1 MNSNAELAASA
12 SDLAEVRSVAS
23 EADSE
28 VSMATTLPTLA
39 KPHWE
44 SWRFRGKLVD
54 RKSSG
59 KLASKSSSSKL
70 GGKVGDKA
78 KAAATKVQAAW
89 RRTSLAV
96 WLSIL
101 DKAAGSEKALKKVA
115 LMLQNVG
122 PAGGQAL
129 GKLIL
134 YLSGPGTTALARAR
148 KRALIG
154 LLRSG
159 TKLVN
164 FALKTVLPRFM
175 TPTRRQV
182 QNQLAALHNAGAGLP
197 LGEEGPAQNYTLEIL
212 RADDA
217 GNLWRRVEGAEG
229 GEARYERVF
238 FGLDALTSSVAKC
251 LGSLRPCPFDSTPVQ
266 PRGLIKRTTC
276 RVDTRLVKREKG
288 VSRKAARER
297 HLANADV
304 DLVTD
309 CADRYLEQIYS
320 PPVAQALQKVIPRR
334 AKSMLDFEY
343 PVDFMPRAMRDDPEN
358 VLSLDLDVDIAVRF
372 DSPEPLFNLD
382 STGLG
387 DFTSVAKVQN
397 DTRFVFFIRGHHG
410 FPSLGTFELKN
421 FKLEARA
428 LAWWDVFDSKIDLA
442 FTKEDPPKVSWDI
455 EVALGGAAMPLP
467 DCIEDHFLG
476 GLTSL
481 VMRCF
486 NRAYPLHL
494 DIDEMNREEAELQE
508 RWGCGGLDDDTHVC

>member
-1 MNSNAELAASA
+1 MTINVDAAPSLSDPLLATLEI
-12 SDLAEVRSVAS
+12 DVDKVHSVAK
-23 EADSE
+23 
-28 VSMATTLPTLA
+28 TKKA
-39 KPHWE
+39 KA
-44 SWRFRGKLVD
+44 GA
-54 RKSSG
+54 G
-59 KLASKSSSSKL
+59 SKA
-70 GGKVGDKA
+70 GDKA
-78 KAAATKVQAAW
+78 KAAATKVQASW

-101 DKAAGSEKALKKVA
+101 DKAAGSEKALKRVA
-115 LMLQNVG
+115 AMLQNMG

-134 YLSGPGTTALARAR
+134 YLSGPGTSVVARAR

-159 TKLVN
+159 AKLVN

-182 QNQLAALHNAGAGLP
+182 QNQLAALHNAGTGLP

-217 GNLWRRVEGAEG
+217 DRLWRRVEGPAG

-238 FGLDALTSSVAKC
+238 LGLDALTSGVARC
-251 LGSLRPCPFDSTPVQ
+251 LGSPQVCPFDSTPVQ

-288 VSRKAARER
+288 VSKKAYREQQV
-297 HLANADV
+297 ANADV

-309 CADRYLEQIYS
+309 CADRYLAQTYW
-320 PPVAQALQKVIPRR
+320 PPLAHALQKAIPRR

-343 PVDFMPRAMRDDPEN
+343 PADFMPRAMRDDPEN
-358 VLSLDLDVDIAVRF
+358 VISLDVDIDIALRF

-382 STGLG
+382 SGLG

-397 DTRFVFFIRGHHG
+397 DSRFVFFVRGHNG
-410 FPSLGTFELKN
+410 YPSLGTFELKN

-428 LAWWDVFDSKIDLA
+428 LAWWDVFDSKFDLA

-455 EVALGGAAMPLP
+455 EVALGGAALPLP

-476 GLTSL
+476 GLTSM
-481 VMRCF
+481 VMRTF

-494 DIDEMNREEAELQE
+494 DIAAMNEEEAELQE
-508 RWGCGGLDDDTHVC
+508 RWGCEAVDEDDNVC